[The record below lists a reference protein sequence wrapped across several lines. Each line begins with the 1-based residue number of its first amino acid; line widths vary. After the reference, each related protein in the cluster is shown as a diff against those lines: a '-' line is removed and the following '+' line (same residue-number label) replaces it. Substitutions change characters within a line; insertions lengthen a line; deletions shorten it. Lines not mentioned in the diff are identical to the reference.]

1 MARYPQEGPRA
12 DVPSADPI
20 SRLPRARPA
29 GDGLRMSSLR
39 VVLALG
45 CLSLQC
51 LRANEA
57 SFEMANISIRT
68 RESVGTDLVGTS
80 FRVQST
86 SDLDAEGAV
95 QSFNGEWYLLEGTIG
110 YQSIL
115 QIENL
120 ETGEIAEG
128 ILLIDIPSAGDENLN
143 FLTDFFEVDRA
154 VGATTAAALEF
165 GLGNLSATATWAR
178 AAGSAEGVVRLDFEG
193 TVGDLLGAL
202 SFTVPFELQHY
213 RGTLTYTP
221 PTEVGALV
229 EARIQTQ
236 RLGVPG
242 QGFQGAFPLRLQEN
256 GTLIRLGS
264 QWTGPGGVLFDVLGS
279 LDIEGVEFPVSRIP
293 RRPQYSGTFF
303 LADGDPSTP
312 FTEEYDVWDLF
323 IADANDSDRDGLPD
337 LSDPADLPPPQVTP
351 ELRLSVAGGN
361 LQLEVKAKAGVTVTM
376 ERRDALVSGGWT
388 AVQTFVM
395 ANDTDSIV
403 LPPPAEASVFWRV
416 TAP

>member
-1 MARYPQEGPRA
+1 MP
-12 DVPSADPI
+12 
-20 SRLPRARPA
+20 
-29 GDGLRMSSLR
+29 SLR
-39 VVLALG
+39 TVLALS
-45 CLSLQC
+45 CLSLQF

-57 SFEMANISIRT
+57 SFEMASISIRT
-68 RESVGTDLVGTS
+68 RESVGTDLVGTT

-86 SDLDAEGAV
+86 SDLDAEGVV

-165 GLGNLSATATWAR
+165 GLVNLSATATWAR
-178 AAGSAEGVVRLDFEG
+178 ASGSAEGGVRLEFDG
-193 TVGDLLGAL
+193 TVGDLLGTL
-202 SFTVPFELQHY
+202 SFTVPFEIQHY
-213 RGTLTYTP
+213 RGTLSYTP

-236 RLGVPG
+236 RSGIPDQKFEG
-242 QGFQGAFPLRLQEN
+242 PFPLRLAEN
-256 GTLIRLGS
+256 GTLIRS
-264 QWTGPGGVLFDVLGS
+264 AARWTGPGDVAFDVLGS

-303 LADGDPSTP
+303 FADGDPGTP

-323 IADANDSDRDGLPD
+323 IADANDADRDGIPD

-351 ELRLSVAGGN
+351 EIRLAVADGN

-376 ERRDALVSGGWT
+376 ERRDTLASGAWA
-388 AVQTFVM
+388 AVQSFVM
-395 ANDTDSIV
+395 ANDSDSIV
-403 LPPPAEASVFWRV
+403 LPLPAGAAAFWRV